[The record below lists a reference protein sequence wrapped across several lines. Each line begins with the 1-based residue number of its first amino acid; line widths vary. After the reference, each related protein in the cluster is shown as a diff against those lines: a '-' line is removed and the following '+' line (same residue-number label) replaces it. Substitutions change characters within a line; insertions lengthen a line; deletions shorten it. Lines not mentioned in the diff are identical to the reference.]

1 MRFDIDGSGEREY
14 IASAYTMMLYEQEF
28 HVSLLSDVY
37 GKIDL
42 GNTTDEG
49 GTQIVTADFVKQ
61 RLSSALPEGKEL
73 PGTTVKLIDK
83 AFPSIATTVLDF
95 TKDNWQG
102 YMRCMWAMAV
112 TADKIEKKKD
122 TPKYEEWLMSLG
134 AVNLNAISNFVWRET
149 RRGLFRAANDSTG
162 TGGEG
167 DE

>member
-42 GNTTDEG
+42 GTTAEEDG
-49 GTQIVTADFVKQ
+49 ARIVTAEFVKD

-73 PGTTVKLIDK
+73 PNTTVKLISK
-83 AFPSIATTVLDF
+83 AFPSVATAVLDF

-112 TADKIEKKKD
+112 TADKIEKKKE
-122 TPKYEEWLMSLG
+122 TPKYEDWLMSLG

-149 RRGLFRAANDSTG
+149 RRGLFRAEDNSKGA
-162 TGGEG
+162 GEG